1 MLPNFLLK
9 LHETGSNSRNAGP
22 NMTISYPD
30 WTPLESLELLFEN
43 GFLSEL
49 DEASVSAT
57 LGNTESQA
65 SSTLKTANIPEN
77 SGPFTSGTMFLY
89 DSLEALRDDH
99 PRVHGYMEFHT
110 NLLSAYRTHQLVRES
125 VTREFQMEE
134 WFKYSPPACRKS
146 KTKKRRHPHEC
157 EWKPESVYKTF
168 VDCKPDYF
176 DRSNYQDFVPRSL
189 CFGKINMRIPKAW
202 SRGPNRP
209 KRRKQRQINH
219 LPRKRAS
226 YSDEAEFLT
235 SLPPEPMSKPS
246 STQLEAPLMDECFLL
261 DFSVYEER
269 VRHVNFG
276 LSGSMGC

>member
-9 LHETGSNSRNAGP
+9 LHETSSNSRNVCS

-30 WTPLESLELLFEN
+30 WAPLESLELLFEN

-49 DEASVSAT
+49 DEVSVSAT
-57 LGNTESQA
+57 LSNVETRAEGTIKSADIAEITGS
-65 SSTLKTANIPEN
+65 
-77 SGPFTSGTMFLY
+77 FTSGTMFLY
-89 DSLEALRDDH
+89 DSEDALRDDH
-99 PRVHGYMEFHT
+99 PRVHGYMEFHS
-110 NLLSAYRTHQLVRES
+110 NLLSAYKTHQLVRES

-134 WFKYSPPACRKS
+134 WFKFSPPASRKS
-146 KTKKRRHPHEC
+146 KTKKRRHPHDC

-209 KRRKQRQINH
+209 KRRRQRPNNS

-226 YSDEAEFLT
+226 YSDGAEFLT
-235 SLPPEPMSKPS
+235 SFPPEPLSKPS
-246 STQLEAPLMDECFLL
+246 STHLMDECFLL
-261 DFSVYEER
+261 DFSIYEER
-269 VRHVNFG
+269 VHHTNFG
-276 LSGSMGC
+276 LPGSMEC